1 MSTSLE
7 NTKERHSGE
16 ESGAERIEAFLVLGI
31 GLSLPFADFPLL
43 VRHRFGLDLAHAA
56 GAALLLW
63 TVVRTLLRRR
73 PPPARDLVAGVA
85 ALLLAAA
92 APWALSRAD
101 GFVAAALL
109 RTTLHLAFFLF
120 VFLAIASSRAAARHR
135 ALLARCLAFE
145 TALLAAYGIY
155 QVFALARGWPSGW
168 EFLNRHAWH
177 PLRAQGLVWRATAI
191 FEEPKWLA
199 IHLLFGIPWTYAA
212 LLAARGNAARAG
224 WTAASVLILGGV
236 VATGSLGILPV
247 CLLLILLAA
256 GDYAVRKRGLS
267 RRLLFAAGAFALAAA
282 VATIALFPGTQATY
296 IRSRISAE
304 ARALRGRSSA
314 FEYESGSGYRYA
326 ENLRF
331 AARMFREAPVFGI
344 GLGEFAPV
352 GARRGVALGI
362 PAEFTTDGPWVGA
375 IGFLAEM
382 GLAGA
387 AVVAFLLWRILRRRP
402 ASMDDARAVAILLV
416 LGVLGK
422 ELSSGFYVHF
432 WTWYPLGVAGCWAR
446 LGSVREKAR
455 ML

>member
-7 NTKERHSGE
+7 NMNERRPCE
-16 ESGAERIEAFLVLGI
+16 EAGAQRIEAFLVLGI
-31 GLSLPFADFPLL
+31 GLSLPFADFPFL

-56 GAALLLW
+56 GAVLLLW
-63 TVVRTLLRRR
+63 TAARTLLRRR
-73 PPPARDLVAGVA
+73 PLPARDLVAGVA

-92 APWALSRAD
+92 APWALPRAD

-109 RTTLHLAFFLF
+109 RTTLHFAFFLL

-267 RRLLFAAGAFALAAA
+267 RRLLFAAGAFALFAA

-304 ARALRGRSSA
+304 ARALRGGSSA
-314 FEYESGSGYRYA
+314 SEYESGYRYA
-326 ENLRF
+326 ENLQF
-331 AARMFREAPVFGI
+331 AVGMFREAPIFGI

-446 LGSVREKAR
+446 LGSVRAEAR